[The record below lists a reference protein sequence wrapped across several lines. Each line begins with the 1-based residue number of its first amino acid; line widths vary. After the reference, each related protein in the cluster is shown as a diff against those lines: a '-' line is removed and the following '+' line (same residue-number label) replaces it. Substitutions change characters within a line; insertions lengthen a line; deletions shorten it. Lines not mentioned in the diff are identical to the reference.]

1 MSENKDLKI
10 IKKLYGESMMHLCRE
25 YFPTIL
31 DEEGRLSK
39 IMQDHFA
46 PTKALHENLVA
57 QHKVE
62 DFRDYINYLYERDL
76 NPQEREEKL
85 KSPAELLSSAGY
97 ILYPECKT
105 EDEIQ
110 SFKKYYA
117 SGEEICTFKGNRLR
131 TCRVWF
137 AVKKDVDE
145 IKREDFTSPVREDR
159 YGTSVISI
167 QFSKDG
173 GYLSIKNRYNHSVP
187 NPDCTFQNNLD
198 NIIAGLDSSFRRVF
212 YLPQKKVFNTW
223 QGGLLNFVLGPDGK
237 YYHYNVRIDNYY
249 FCEDNIVIDGEHI
262 TQFDKNNSVLMDN
275 FLLNKQNKTI
285 EVLSEL
291 YGFEDSCFDDFGQI
305 VKIQENKKE
314 NGEKEFILTNA
325 TNQNVIL
332 TINKYNQVVG
342 FVNENIT
349 ETKTD
354 FLRYNKYI
362 KNVDLPNVTKIAN
375 EFLSRT
381 VMLEQINIPNV
392 ETIGNYCMRYCQNL
406 DRLYMPKVR
415 EIGDCFLSHDENLKL
430 LGAPNLEKVG
440 ANFLS
445 SNKKLEEV
453 YFPKLRE
460 IKSQFLSENNLIKK
474 LNLPNVE
481 TIGSEFMANNAV
493 LESINLP
500 KIKKINDSFLEANT
514 SLKNI
519 DFPTLTSCGCDF
531 LTDNKTISNVNLP
544 KLEFCGSHF
553 LMNNTA
559 LKTLDLPNLKGCDHY
574 FLTFNKSIEKVNLPK
589 LEYCGMQFMSNNT
602 ELKTIDLPNVEA
614 IGDHFLRDNSKIEKI
629 ILPKVTKIDEGFMCK
644 NTNLRCAVLPMLKE
658 FGYKFLSGS
667 LSAKVYAPYC
677 VGEDNR
683 IVDNKTNEQKDEL
696 SF

>member
-85 KSPAELLSSAGY
+85 KSPVELLSEAGY
-97 ILYPECKT
+97 VLYPECK
-105 EDEIQ
+105 DEADIQ

-117 SGEEICTFKGNRLR
+117 SGEELCTFKGNRLR

-137 AVKKDVDE
+137 AVKKDVDT
-145 IKREDFTSPVREDR
+145 IKREDFTTPSREDR

-187 NPDCTFQNNLD
+187 NPDSTFQNNLD

-223 QGGLLNFVLGPDGK
+223 QDGLLNFVLGPDGK
-237 YYHYNVRIDNYY
+237 YYHYNVRVDNYY
-249 FCEDNIVIDGEHI
+249 FCEDNIVIDGDHI
-262 TQFDKNNSVLMDN
+262 TQFDKNTSVLMDN
-275 FLLNKQNKTI
+275 FLLNKKNKTI

-291 YGFEDSCFDDFGQI
+291 YGFEDSCFDDFGEI

-325 TNQNVIL
+325 TNQNIVL
-332 TINKYNQVVG
+332 TINKYNQVIG
-342 FVNENIT
+342 FVNENLT

-354 FLRYNKYI
+354 FLAHNRYLRK
-362 KNVDLPNVTKIAN
+362 VDLPNVTKIAN
-375 EFLSRT
+375 EFLSRAT
-381 VMLEQINIPNV
+381 MLEQINIPNV
-392 ETIGNYCMRYCQNL
+392 ETIGNYCMQYSKYL
-406 DRLYMPKVR
+406 TSLYMPKVR
-415 EIGDCFLSHDENLKL
+415 EIGDFFLCHDVALKHL
-430 LGAPNLEKVG
+430 EASNLEKVG
-440 ANFLS
+440 SNFLL
-445 SNKKLEEV
+445 SNKELEEV
-453 YFPKLRE
+453 SFPKLRE
-460 IKSQFLSENNLIKK
+460 IKSQFLCENNLIRK
-474 LNLPNVE
+474 LDLPNVV
-481 TIGSEFMANNAV
+481 TIGSNFLSYNEV
-493 LESINLP
+493 LESISLP
-500 KIKKINDSFLEANT
+500 KIKKVNDSFLEANT
-514 SLKNI
+514 NLKNI
-519 DFPTLTSCGCDF
+519 DFPMLTSCGCDF
-531 LTDNKTISNVNLP
+531 LTDNKTICNVNLP
-544 KLEFCGSHF
+544 NLEYCGSHF
-553 LMNNTA
+553 LINNNS
-559 LKTLDLPNLKGCDHY
+559 LKTVNLPNLKGCEHY
-574 FLTFNKSIEKVNLPK
+574 FLTFNKSIEKISLPK
-589 LEYCGMQFMSNNT
+589 LEYCGMQFMSNNK
-602 ELKTIDLPNVEA
+602 ELKTIDLPNIEE
-614 IGDHFLRDNSKIEKI
+614 IEDDFLRCNSKIEKI

-644 NTNLRCAVLPMLKE
+644 NANLRCAILPNLKE
-658 FGYKFLSGS
+658 FGFKFLSLS
-667 LSAKVYAPYC
+667 SSAKVYAPYC
-677 VGEDNR
+677 VGKDKR
-683 IVDNKTNEQKDEL
+683 IVDNQTNEQEDEL